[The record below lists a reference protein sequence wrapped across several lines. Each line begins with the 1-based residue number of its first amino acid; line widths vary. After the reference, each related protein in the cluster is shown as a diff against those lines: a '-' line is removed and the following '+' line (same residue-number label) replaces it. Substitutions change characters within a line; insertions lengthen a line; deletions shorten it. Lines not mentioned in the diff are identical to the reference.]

1 MGRAGRVLAQSLD
14 VAQRAILVEYDPR
27 RMTAEESTTALNQ
40 ALDEGWQVASSHPM
54 GGGSGNHDNPRFVSL
69 VILSRE
75 IKDVTS

>member
-1 MGRAGRVLAQSLD
+1 MRPVSVGWPLASQ
-14 VAQRAILVEYDPR
+14 
-27 RMTAEESTTALNQ
+27 LNQ
-40 ALDEGWQVASSHPM
+40 ALDEGWQVAAAHPM

>member
-1 MGRAGRVLAQSLD
+1 MLTQSVD
-14 VAQRAILVEYDPR
+14 IAQRAILVEYDPR
-27 RMTAEESTTALNQ
+27 RMTADESTTPLNQ
-40 ALDEGWQVASSHPM
+40 ALDEGWQVAAAHPM